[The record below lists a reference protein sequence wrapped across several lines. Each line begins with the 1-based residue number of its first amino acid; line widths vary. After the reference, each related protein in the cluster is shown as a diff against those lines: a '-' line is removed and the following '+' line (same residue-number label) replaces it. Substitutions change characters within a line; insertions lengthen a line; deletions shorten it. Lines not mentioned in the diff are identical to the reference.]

1 MLIDA
6 LPGFEFP
13 RKNLY
18 DYKKDIDVIPESS
31 ITEDDYVIGLI
42 WDELV
47 DGEEPIQLALI
58 EKSEFEVELT
68 AEEIEILAILMMS
81 GWL

>member
-1 MLIDA
+1 
-6 LPGFEFP
+6 
-13 RKNLY
+13 
-18 DYKKDIDVIPESS
+18 VPEST

-47 DGEEPIQLALI
+47 DGEEPIQMALV
-58 EKSEFEVELT
+58 EKSEFGAELT
-68 AEEIEILAILMMS
+68 AEEIEILAILMMN